1 MLRYKRRD
9 EERGITLNLMP
20 SYALLI
26 VSQFKEDYFH
36 LRTMDAHRQH
46 CMMVENDATGRFSIE
61 YGVNSR
67 SCLLELNT
75 FDIYSGALL
84 PDAMHDILEGTLQHV
99 LQLLLTYCMDEKHYF
114 TLKELNDNIEGMELG
129 YMEDARPTIVD
140 NHKHLRQNG
149 ILLSVHII
157 I

>member
-46 CMMVENDATGRFSIE
+46 CMMVENDATGCFSIE

-75 FDIYSGALL
+75 FDICSGALL
-84 PDAMHDILEGTLQHV
+84 PDVMHDILEGTLQHV
-99 LQLLLTYCMDEKHYF
+99 LQLLLTYCIDDF